1 MDRKQI
7 EEKITAI
14 IEAQIG
20 VSDIDPSADL
30 QKKYEVDSIGVL
42 DFIMTVE
49 EEFSVTFL
57 DKDLA
62 EMKSVQ
68 DLAQRVQELM

>member
-1 MDRKQI
+1 MNRKQI

-20 VSDIDPSADL
+20 VNDIDPSADL

-62 EMKSVQ
+62 EMKSVH

>member
-20 VSDIDPSADL
+20 VNDIDPSADL
-30 QKKYEVDSIGVL
+30 QKAYEVDSIGVL

-62 EMKSVQ
+62 EMKSVH